1 MVQLVVMPAGAD
13 PYDRPVDADSLII
26 GRASSAD
33 VVVAD
38 TMLSRQHARIF
49 RQGGELMVED
59 LGSRN
64 GTRVNDEL
72 VSGPTP
78 LKVGDEVK
86 LADSRICIEDD
97 ERSSPEPARLET
109 VMTRSMGDPQE
120 LQETWESLEGEAE
133 LRRFAERLKIIDE
146 AHRALAGSAS
156 SEELL
161 GLILEGVFEHL
172 APAEAVIF
180 LGDEDGTFQ
189 RGPSR
194 QTPGAQVDQ
203 LYSRTLLHEVAD
215 KGRAALVC
223 DTESDARFADARSL
237 LDSGIRSLLAAPLL
251 TPEGCVGVI
260 ALSSR
265 SGYRPFSE
273 EDLELLTSLASVAAL
288 RLWTMSLLEEASE
301 RRRMEAEL
309 GLAREIQLA
318 LLPEELPQPPGFE
331 LYAVNTPSQGVSGDF
346 YQIVERAEGTE
357 LALLVA
363 DVSGKGLVAALLT
376 ATVEALTAVPISQ
389 GLPAD
394 QSFRR
399 VNTLLCQRTPPEK
412 FATAFL
418 AVLGVAD
425 GELGYA
431 SAGHNPALVVRASG
445 EVEQLRRTGLPLGL
459 MESMGYEAGEARLL
473 EGDTLI
479 VYTDGIVE
487 AANAT
492 GEEYGLDR
500 LIQVCVESRSGSA
513 AEIGGAIEQDLNGF
527 VEAEPFADD
536 CTLVLLGRRS
546 S

>member
-109 VMTRSMGDPQE
+109 VMTRC
-120 LQETWESLEGEAE
+120 
-133 LRRFAERLKIIDE
+133 
-146 AHRALAGSAS
+146 SAS

-376 ATVEALTAVPISQ
+376 A
-389 GLPAD
+389 
-394 QSFRR
+394 
-399 VNTLLCQRTPPEK
+399 
-412 FATAFL
+412 
-418 AVLGVAD
+418 
-425 GELGYA
+425 
-431 SAGHNPALVVRASG
+431 
-445 EVEQLRRTGLPLGL
+445 
-459 MESMGYEAGEARLL
+459 
-473 EGDTLI
+473 
-479 VYTDGIVE
+479 
-487 AANAT
+487 
-492 GEEYGLDR
+492 
-500 LIQVCVESRSGSA
+500 
-513 AEIGGAIEQDLNGF
+513 
-527 VEAEPFADD
+527 
-536 CTLVLLGRRS
+536 
-546 S
+546 

>member
-1 MVQLVVMPAGAD
+1 MPAGAD

-33 VVVAD
+33 VVVEDSA
-38 TMLSRQHARIF
+38 LSRQHARIF
-49 RQGGELMVED
+49 LQNGELMVED

-64 GTRVNDEL
+64 GTIVNDEL
-72 VSGPTP
+72 ISGPTP
-78 LKVGDEVK
+78 LEVGDEVR
-86 LADSRICIEDD
+86 LAGSRICIEDD
-97 ERSSPEPARLET
+97 ERGSPEQARLET
-109 VMTRSMGDPQE
+109 VMTRPMGGPQE
-120 LQETWESLEGEAE
+120 LQERWESLEGEAE
-133 LRRFAERLKIIDE
+133 LRSFAERLKILDE
-146 AHRALAGSAS
+146 AHRALAGSVS

-161 GLILEGVFEHL
+161 ELILEGVFQHL
-172 APAEAVIF
+172 SPAEAVIF
-180 LGDEDGTFQ
+180 LPAEDGTFQ

-194 QTPGAQVDQ
+194 HTPGAQADQ

-215 KGRAALVC
+215 EGKAALVH
-223 DTESDARFADARSL
+223 DTFSDARFADARSL
-237 LDSGIRSLLAAPLL
+237 LDSGIRSFLAAPLF

-260 ALSSR
+260 ALTSR
-265 SGYRPFSE
+265 TDFRPFLE

-301 RRRMEAEL
+301 RRRMEAEV

-331 LYAVNTPSQGVSGDF
+331 LYALNTPSQGVSGDF

-399 VNTLLCQRTPPEK
+399 VNTLLYQRSPPEK

-418 AVLGVAD
+418 AVLGIED
-425 GELGYA
+425 GKLSYT
-431 SAGHNPALVVRASG
+431 SAGHNPALLVRASG

-459 MESMGYEAGEARLL
+459 MESIDYEAGEVRLL
-473 EGDTLI
+473 AGDTLI

-487 AANAT
+487 AADAT

-500 LIQVCVESRSGSA
+500 LIRVCIESRSGSV
-513 AEIGGAIEQDLNGF
+513 AEMGGAIEQDLNGF
-527 VEAEPFADD
+527 VGAEPIFDD
-536 CTLVLLGRRS
+536 CTMVLLGCRS

>member
-1 MVQLVVMPAGAD
+1 
-13 PYDRPVDADSLII
+13 
-26 GRASSAD
+26 
-33 VVVAD
+33 
-38 TMLSRQHARIF
+38 
-49 RQGGELMVED
+49 
-59 LGSRN
+59 
-64 GTRVNDEL
+64 
-72 VSGPTP
+72 
-78 LKVGDEVK
+78 
-86 LADSRICIEDD
+86 
-97 ERSSPEPARLET
+97 
-109 VMTRSMGDPQE
+109 
-120 LQETWESLEGEAE
+120 
-133 LRRFAERLKIIDE
+133 
-146 AHRALAGSAS
+146 
-156 SEELL
+156 
-161 GLILEGVFEHL
+161 
-172 APAEAVIF
+172 
-180 LGDEDGTFQ
+180 
-189 RGPSR
+189 
-194 QTPGAQVDQ
+194 
-203 LYSRTLLHEVAD
+203 
-215 KGRAALVC
+215 
-223 DTESDARFADARSL
+223 
-237 LDSGIRSLLAAPLL
+237 
-251 TPEGCVGVI
+251 
-260 ALSSR
+260 
-265 SGYRPFSE
+265 
-273 EDLELLTSLASVAAL
+273 
-288 RLWTMSLLEEASE
+288 MSLLEEASE

-418 AVLGVAD
+418 AVLGVTD
-425 GELGYA
+425 GELSYA

>member
-1 MVQLVVMPAGAD
+1 MPAGAD

-64 GTRVNDEL
+64 GTRVNNKL

-78 LKVGDEVK
+78 LKVGDEVN
-86 LADSRICIEDD
+86 LAGSRICIEDD

-109 VMTRSMGDPQE
+109 VMTLSMGDLQE
-120 LQETWESLEGEAE
+120 LQESWESLEGEAE
-133 LRRFAERLKIIDE
+133 LRRFAERLKIVDE

-161 GLILEGVFEHL
+161 ELILEGVFEHL

-194 QTPGAQVDQ
+194 HTPGAQADHQ

-223 DTESDARFADARSL
+223 DTESDARFADSRSL
-237 LDSGIRSLLAAPLL
+237 LDAGIRSLLAAPLL

-260 ALSSR
+260 ALSSQ
-265 SGYRPFSE
+265 SDFRPFME

-346 YQIVERAEGTE
+346 YQIVERSEGTE

-399 VNTLLCQRTPPEK
+399 VNMLLCQRTPPEK

-425 GELGYA
+425 GELSYA

-479 VYTDGIVE
+479 VYTDGMVE

-500 LIQVCVESRSGSA
+500 LIRVCVESRSGSA

-527 VEAEPFADD
+527 VGAEPFADD

>member
-1 MVQLVVMPAGAD
+1 M
-13 PYDRPVDADSLII
+13 
-26 GRASSAD
+26 
-33 VVVAD
+33 
-38 TMLSRQHARIF
+38 TLS
-49 RQGGELMVED
+49 MED
-59 LGSRN
+59 L
-64 GTRVNDEL
+64 
-72 VSGPTP
+72 
-78 LKVGDEVK
+78 
-86 LADSRICIEDD
+86 
-97 ERSSPEPARLET
+97 
-109 VMTRSMGDPQE
+109 QE
-120 LQETWESLEGEAE
+120 LQESWESLEGEAE
-133 LRRFAERLKIIDE
+133 LRRFAERLKILDE

-161 GLILEGVFEHL
+161 ELILEGVFEHL

-194 QTPGAQVDQ
+194 QTPGAQADQ

-215 KGRAALVC
+215 KGRAALVGNM
-223 DTESDARFADARSL
+223 ESDARFADARSL

-265 SGYRPFSE
+265 SDFRPFSE

-301 RRRMEAEL
+301 RRRMEAEV

-425 GELGYA
+425 GELSYA

-492 GEEYGLDR
+492 QEEYGLDR

-513 AEIGGAIEQDLNGF
+513 AEMGGAIEQDLNGF
-527 VEAEPFADD
+527 VGAEPFSDD
-536 CTLVLLGRRS
+536 CTLVVLGRRS